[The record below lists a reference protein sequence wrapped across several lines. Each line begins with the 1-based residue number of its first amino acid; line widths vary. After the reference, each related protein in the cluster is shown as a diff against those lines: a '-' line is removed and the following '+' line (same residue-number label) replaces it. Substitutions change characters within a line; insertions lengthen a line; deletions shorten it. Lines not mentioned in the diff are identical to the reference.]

1 MEASETARLMSGIP
15 DIPQVQNAR
24 QATELA
30 KIKSLDE
37 LIEIWRIVNELA
49 DSTRQK
55 NKPRVLTLTDS

>member
-30 KIKSLDE
+30 KIENLDE
-37 LIEIWRIVNELA
+37 LIQIWRIVNEIAALEGCHFGSSA
-49 DSTRQK
+49 FA
-55 NKPRVLTLTDS
+55 